1 MSTTNDIT
9 GDKIQSRVNTSK
21 YADAWELIWGEEE
34 NKVSIRQKE
43 PEAFEDLTE
52 MDYCRRYSKT
62 RSMEQD

>member
-1 MSTTNDIT
+1 MSTKNDIT
-9 GDKIQSRVNTSK
+9 GDKIQSKVSTSK
-21 YADAWELIWGEEE
+21 YGDAWELIWGEE

-43 PEAFEDLTE
+43 PEASEELTE

>member
-1 MSTTNDIT
+1 MEKLNLSEDTKHILSF
-9 GDKIQSRVNTSK
+9 I
-21 YADAWELIWGEEE
+21 EEY
-34 NKVSIRQKE
+34 KKSIRQKE

>member
-9 GDKIQSRVNTSK
+9 GDKIQSRVSTSK
-21 YADAWELIWGEEE
+21 YADAWELIWGEE
-34 NKVSIRQKE
+34 KKISIRHKE
-43 PEAFEDLTE
+43 PEDSEELTE

>member
-9 GDKIQSRVNTSK
+9 GDKIQSRVSTSK
-21 YADAWELIWGEEE
+21 YADAWELIWGEE

-43 PEAFEDLTE
+43 PEASEELTE